1 MVASLLKIIS
11 TGMQD
16 ERLQPPKDQPN
27 LDAFVKVIVKAGRY
41 GTQWAR
47 IDFDTLPS
55 LGQSSIIRIQIE
67 ERRVGK
73 ECLRLCRSR
82 WSPYH

>member
-16 ERLQPPKDQPN
+16 ERLQPEQPN

-55 LGQSSIIRIQIE
+55 FGQSSIIRIPT
-67 ERRVGK
+67 G
-73 ECLRLCRSR
+73 
-82 WSPYH
+82 